1 MFVSNCHLRS
11 HGLAVRTLDSESSN
25 PSSNLGGTYFPC
37 DIYLFLRQPFLIS
50 LVFLLKNKSD
60 NSIVQLRMFDFAFLQ
75 RRRKQIQ
82 GFGLILMFL
91 LHGKAGK
98 EQNGPHWV

>member
-1 MFVSNCHLRS
+1 
-11 HGLAVRTLDSESSN
+11 LDSESSN

-75 RRRKQIQ
+75 PEGLARRNGGENKSR
-82 GFGLILMFL
+82 GL
-91 LHGKAGK
+91 
-98 EQNGPHWV
+98 V